1 MGAARGPGGD
11 IVASATGA
19 RTVRSAAST
28 RRVETGVSALPPLLL
43 PLIIRT
49 ALVDGP
55 LGVKRRLLWGLEILR
70 SHLVSRLIP
79 TTGLRRGAARPGRR
93 SDYQESR
100 SGNPYR
106 SFLVPFRRGRHRGL
120 GIPLDEARPLDRTD
134 LRGGPRPGAGGL
146 GARREHR
153 ERRPRLRLLGPR
165 GPAVQRERGRGRR
178 VDRGPLLPGDL
189 DRHPRARQRTRP
201 LCAAGEP
208 AAGAHVAGPPGRRRT
223 RVGRGARPLL
233 NRAHGQQRPR
243 GLADPPGPRRHRGRP
258 DDVAPVLPDHRRPY
272 PRGAEE
278 RVPRLSGRV
287 VWHREDRPPLRP
299 LARGRRGPVR
309 GLHAP
314 APRRHAREPL
324 PRPAGL
330 AAPERTWGPR
340 PPPRARLALR
350 GQLALRPRLFPAEP
364 RRPGPPADLHRVRP
378 DLLFLHRA
386 AARGGPQLHPRVGVQ
401 VPLRARIDPRP
412 PAGFADG
419 EHASPPH
426 GDPRPDGRPRRRAR
440 AGRHDDPRGDA
451 IRRALPGLAA
461 VPPRHAPQGRHP
473 DLQGPVQRGPP
484 APGLD
489 RPRRHVGYL
498 DRRLLPRRPAAPR
511 EPGLVAP
518 GLGPRGRPG
527 PRSRVV
533 ALPTES
539 SERTRTPTRV
549 DGEPRASRLGR
560 PILLIR
566 ETCDRRAATVEQHDE
581 EHGEDPRDGAGELLR
596 SDWIR
601 GAGDVERDGGRYV
614 GTERRVVIVD
624 ETRGNRV

>member
-19 RTVRSAAST
+19 RTVRIATST

-49 ALVDGP
+49 ALLDGP
-55 LGVKRRLLWGLEILR
+55 LGLKRRLLWGLEILR

-134 LRGGPRPGAGGL
+134 LRGSPRPGAGGL
-146 GARREHR
+146 GARWEHR

-165 GPAVQRERGRGRR
+165 GPAVQRERGRDRR
-178 VDRGPLLPGDL
+178 VDRGPLLPGDV

-208 AAGAHVAGPPGRRRT
+208 AAGAHVADPPGRRRT

-258 DDVAPVLPDHRRPY
+258 DDVADVLPDYGRLD

-314 APRRHAREPL
+314 APRRDAREPL
-324 PRPAGL
+324 PRPSGL
-330 AAPERTWGPR
+330 AAPQRTRGPG
-340 PPPRARLALR
+340 PTPRGRLALR
-350 GQLALRPRLFPAEP
+350 GQLALRPRLFPAES
-364 RRPGPPADLHRVRP
+364 RRPGPHVDLHRIRP
-378 DLLFLHRA
+378 NLLLLHRA
-386 AARGGPQLHPRVGVQ
+386 SARGGPQLHPRGGIQ
-401 VPLRARIDPRP
+401 VPLRARLDPRP
-412 PAGFADG
+412 PAGIADG
-419 EHASPPH
+419 EHASAPR
-426 GDPRPDGRPRRRAR
+426 GDPRTDGRPRGRAR
-440 AGRHDDPRGDA
+440 ADRHDDRRRDA
-451 IRRALPGLAA
+451 VRRPLSRAAA
-461 VPPRHAPQGRHP
+461 VPPRDAPEGRHP

-484 APGLD
+484 AP
-489 RPRRHVGYL
+489 
-498 DRRLLPRRPAAPR
+498 
-511 EPGLVAP
+511 
-518 GLGPRGRPG
+518 
-527 PRSRVV
+527 
-533 ALPTES
+533 
-539 SERTRTPTRV
+539 
-549 DGEPRASRLGR
+549 
-560 PILLIR
+560 
-566 ETCDRRAATVEQHDE
+566 
-581 EHGEDPRDGAGELLR
+581 
-596 SDWIR
+596 
-601 GAGDVERDGGRYV
+601 
-614 GTERRVVIVD
+614 
-624 ETRGNRV
+624 